1 VTSIRIA
8 AIASHPVQY
17 QAPWYRALTQGA
29 DLRVF
34 FAHRATADDQGRAG
48 FGVPFEWDVPLLDG
62 YPHEWLTNVASRPGV
77 GTFLGCDTPGIAERL
92 RAGRFDAVLVNGW
105 QLLTYWQ
112 AIRAARALDTPVFV
126 RGDSQLNAERPGLRA
141 AKRVVYP
148 RLLRVF
154 DGFLTVGVRNREYYQ
169 RYGVPNDRLRPA
181 PHAVDN
187 RFFAEAAAEARQPRG
202 QARARFEIPQDRT
215 VFLLA
220 ARLVEMKRPLDFVRA
235 VHAAHAVDRNVHG
248 LIVGDGPLRGALEAE
263 ARSLGAPCTFGGFLN
278 QREIGVAFAAADA
291 LVLTSDGR
299 ETWGLIVNEAM
310 AAGLPA
316 LVSEAAGCAPDLIVH
331 GETGFVFPCGDVA
344 ALARLMQSAG
354 RDALVALGRRAAARI
369 ELYSPAAAA
378 AGTVAAVRELLAR
391 RRAGITRNPDHAAA

>member
-17 QAPWYRALTQGA
+17 QAPWYRALAQVA

-34 FAHRATADDQGRAG
+34 FAHRATADDQGQAG
-48 FGVPFEWDVPLLDG
+48 FSVPFEWDVPLLDG
-62 YPHEWLTNVASRPGV
+62 YSHEWLTNVASRPGV
-77 GTFLGCDTPGIAERL
+77 GTFLGCDTPGLADRL
-92 RAGRFDAVLVNGW
+92 AAGRFDAVLVNGW

-112 AIRAARALDTPVFV
+112 AIRAARGLGIPVFV

-148 RLLRVF
+148 HLLKLF
-154 DGFLTVGVRNREYYQ
+154 DGFLTVGLRNREYYE
-169 RYGVPNDRLRPA
+169 RYGVPGDRLWPA

-187 RFFAEAAAEARQPRG
+187 AFFAESAALAREPRG
-202 QARARFEIPQDRT
+202 QARATFEVPHAST

-235 VHAAHAVDRNVHG
+235 VHAAHAAGRDVHG

-263 ARSLGAPCTFGGFLN
+263 ARSLGAPCTFAGFLN
-278 QREIGVAFAAADA
+278 QRQIGVAFAAADA

-316 LVSEAAGCAPDLIVH
+316 FVSQAAGCAPDLVMH

-344 ALARLMQSAG
+344 ALARLMQ
-354 RDALVALGRRAAARI
+354 DARHEALAALGRRAAAHI
-369 ELYSPAAAA
+369 DLYSSEAAA
-378 AGTVAAVRELLAR
+378 AGTVAAVREVLAR
-391 RRAGITRNPDHAAA
+391 RSAGITRDPDHAAA